1 MEQGLHNYAAMK
13 ESPLSNVSNI
23 IIHQTIILTAA
34 AAIFTLTF
42 SPRISV
48 AQNIETNSRINTTTT
63 SPQKILSNSGV
74 RKPVTSQKW
83 VQTCE
88 RELDC
93 GQYATCVINEGQGL
107 CVELYP
113 ISQQIR
119 LENNRRFAADSNKTE
134 SKVTSGQ
141 RIAVGLLLVTGI
153 LTVGTVGFLSLLE
166 DLDIAL

>member
-1 MEQGLHNYAAMK
+1 MHNYAAMK

-23 IIHQTIILTAA
+23 IIHQTIILIAA
-34 AAIFTLTF
+34 VAVFTLTF

-48 AQNIETNSRINTTTT
+48 AQNIETNSRINITTI
-63 SPQKILSNSGV
+63 SPQKTLSNSGV

-83 VQTCE
+83 IQTCE

-93 GQYATCVINEGQGL
+93 GPYATCVINEGQGL

-119 LENNRRFAADSNKTE
+119 LENKRRFAADSNKTE
-134 SKVTSGQ
+134 SKVTSGN
-141 RIAVGLLLVTGI
+141 RMAVRLLLVTGF
-153 LTVGTVGFLSLLE
+153 LVVGTVGYISLLE
-166 DLDIAL
+166 DLDAIF